1 MLHLVNDDGSSSNNA
16 VPFLQNVLG
25 NPNVIKAGVGI
36 DQDMIEL
43 FRHWDPSLSSVTSPP
58 SAITDIRGRF
68 DIGGIGGKDGETLSL
83 KRLANGILGVELPK
97 SRKIAIS
104 NWGKFP
110 LSDQQIAYAAR
121 DAWIA
126 AAVMHEMAKL
136 DEATF
141 STEAISD
148 LLLPSEVPIVELDK
162 RAGARKVVKLQYLDI
177 MGRGDTKVSKQDLSE
192 EQLEKVI
199 ELEAEMKELAPPRPP
214 LFDIDYLGL
223 EL

>member
-1 MLHLVNDDGSSSNNA
+1 MLHLVNDDGSCSKNA
-16 VPFLQNVLG
+16 VPFLQSVLG
-25 NPNVIKAGVGI
+25 NQNVVKAGVGI

-43 FRHWDPSLSSVTSPP
+43 FRHWDPSVTPQQNT
-58 SAITDIRGRF
+58 ITDIRGRF
-68 DIGGIGGKDGETLSL
+68 DIGGIGGKNGETLSL

-104 NWGKFP
+104 NWGKIP

-126 AAVMHEMAKL
+126 AAVMHEMARL

-141 STEAISD
+141 STEAISN
-148 LLLPSEVPIVELDK
+148 LVLPNEVPIVELDK
-162 RAGARKVVKLQYLDI
+162 RATARKVVKLQYLEI
-177 MGRGDTKVSKQDLSE
+177 MGRGDTRVSKNDLSE
-192 EQLEKVI
+192 ERLEKVI
-199 ELEAEMKELAPPRPP
+199 ELEAEMKDLAPPRPP
-214 LFDIDYLGL
+214 LFDIDNLGL